1 MSENKLA
8 VALPKPGVSLEAC
21 VVSDGVW
28 QLVQP
33 MALKRLRPL
42 AIDVGPPGEVVE
54 GVGWSRNCMNA
65 LNSPA
70 SLVTVEAVGPSECV
84 MSSGEAAPARVMDMA
99 RSPLPNWAS
108 HGRPPTCVNMSLE
121 IAPST

>member
-28 QLVQP
+28 QLAQP

-70 SLVTVEAVGPSECV
+70 SLVTVEAVVPSECV
-84 MSSGEAAPARVMDMA
+84 MSSGEPTPARFRQFA
-99 RSPLPNWAS
+99 GNPPPNWSSPGSGRSCGNRSLELPRSP
-108 HGRPPTCVNMSLE
+108 
-121 IAPST
+121 

>member
-28 QLVQP
+28 QLAQP

-70 SLVTVEAVGPSECV
+70 SLVTVEAVGPARFAI
-84 MSSGEAAPARVMDMA
+84 SSGDPTPARVSA
-99 RSPLPNWAS
+99 VGGS
-108 HGRPPTCVNMSLE
+108 
-121 IAPST
+121 